1 MYDLIVIGGG
11 PAGITAGIYAIRK
24 KLNTLLVSKDF
35 VGQAGESSLI
45 ENWPGEKHISGA
57 ELLLKMRNHLEGL
70 GAEIKQEEVKNI
82 EKNDSFL
89 VETSEGNNYRAR
101 AVIVAS
107 GALPRSLGIK
117 GEKEFVGRGVSYC
130 AICDAPFF
138 DQKTVAVIGG
148 GNSGLETALDLTKYA
163 KKIYIL
169 EFSPKIKA
177 DEVLQERVR
186 KETKIEIILE
196 AQAQEIKGDSA
207 VKELVYIDRKTQKE
221 KVLKVDGVFVQIG
234 RIPAS
239 QFIKNG
245 LVDLTKR
252 GEVQIDPSTNQTKT
266 PGLFAAGDV
275 TSILY
280 KQIIIAAGEGAKAAL
295 SCYSYLKQG

>member
-1 MYDLIVIGGG
+1 MYDLIIIGGG

-45 ENWPGEKHISGA
+45 ENWPGEKQISGA
-57 ELLLKMRNHLEGL
+57 QLLLKMKNHLESL

-82 EKNDSFL
+82 EKKDCFI
-89 VETSEGNNYRAR
+89 VETSQGSRYQAK

-107 GALPRSLGIK
+107 GALPRTLGIK
-117 GEKEFVGRGVSYC
+117 GEKEFIGRGVSYC

-138 DQKTVAVIGG
+138 NQKIVAVIGG

-169 EFSPKIKA
+169 EFSSKIKA
-177 DEVLQERVR
+177 DEVLQERIR
-186 KETKIEIILE
+186 KETKIEIILG
-196 AQAQEIKGDSA
+196 AQAQEIRGDSF
-207 VKELVYIDRKTQKE
+207 VKELVYIDRKTKKE
-221 KVLKVDGVFVQIG
+221 KTLQIDGVFVQIG

-239 QFIKNG
+239 WFVKG
-245 LVDLTKR
+245 ELVDLTPR
-252 GEVQIDPSTNQTKT
+252 GEIKIDLNTNQTKT

-295 SCYSYLKQG
+295 SCYSYLKQE